1 MTLAIVIL
9 NWNGKKLLEQFL
21 SSVVRYSPEAQ
32 LYIVDN
38 ASTDDSLDFVRTHF
52 PEIHIV
58 ENPTNSGYAGGYN
71 RALQHITTDVYCLLN
86 SDVLVTEGW
95 LSPILRTFEEER
107 IAVVQP
113 KIKDEKRRTHF
124 EYAGAAG
131 GFIDQY
137 GFPYCRGRVFE
148 TIEEDK
154 GQYNEYFFAHQEE
167 IDLCWRVHHLGK
179 QVVYCAE
186 STVYHVGGA
195 TLTAANP
202 KKTYLNFRNS
212 LFMLLKNLPA
222 KGLYTTIFLRMVLDG
237 IAGVRFLLQGKPR
250 FTWEV
255 IRAHFH
261 FYKRFFFF
269 KKKRPSKLITN
280 YYQVKSI
287 VWEYFVLGVRG

>member
-21 SSVVRYSPEAQ
+21 PSVVHYSPEGQ

-71 RALQHITTDVYCLLN
+71 RALQHIKADVYCLLN

-113 KIKDEKRRTHF
+113 KIKDEKRRTYF

-131 GFIDQY
+131 GFIDRY

-154 GQYNEYFFAHQEE
+154 GQYNKPSPVPIFWASGACFFIRAEVFHQLGGFDEDFFAHQEE

-179 QVVYCAE
+179 HHHQ
-186 STVYHVGGA
+186 
-195 TLTAANP
+195 P
-202 KKTYLNFRNS
+202 
-212 LFMLLKNLPA
+212 
-222 KGLYTTIFLRMVLDG
+222 
-237 IAGVRFLLQGKPR
+237 
-250 FTWEV
+250 
-255 IRAHFH
+255 
-261 FYKRFFFF
+261 
-269 KKKRPSKLITN
+269 
-280 YYQVKSI
+280 
-287 VWEYFVLGVRG
+287 